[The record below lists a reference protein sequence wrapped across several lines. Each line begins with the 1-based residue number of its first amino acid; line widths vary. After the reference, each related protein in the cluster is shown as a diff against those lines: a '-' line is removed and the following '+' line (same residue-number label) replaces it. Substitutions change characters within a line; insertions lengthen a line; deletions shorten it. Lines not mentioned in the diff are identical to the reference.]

1 MLVDDTLSEN
11 EIPVRIVGIYLTSLD
26 YVMAKVKLSNG
37 CYINYKIADLKDL
50 LPEHISDI
58 PRDVEDWRFVPYCE

>member
-1 MLVDDTLSEN
+1 MLVDDSLSEN

-37 CYINYKIADLKDL
+37 CCINYKIADLKDL
-50 LPEHISDI
+50 LPEDISDV
-58 PRDVEDWRFVPYCE
+58 PRDVEDWRFVPCCE

>member
-1 MLVDDTLSEN
+1 MLEEKSLSEN
-11 EIPVRIVGIYLTSLD
+11 VIPVRIVGIYLTSLD

-50 LPEHISDI
+50 
-58 PRDVEDWRFVPYCE
+58 